1 MPRRF
6 LLGLSG
12 LALLF
17 PCVARAD
24 HPIPTKID
32 AGINFRFN
40 VQMGPQAY
48 IPRAPWYTYF
58 PADPQLLAR
67 APGTTPYPTWP
78 QAFPPAQPQVP
89 PVVPGPVAPTGYQ
102 AVGWATPAQPGTPVG
117 YQPAQVPSYWYG
129 R

>member
-1 MPRRF
+1 MRRIY
-6 LLGLSG
+6 LYGIAVSLGLYAAAAAHAAG
-12 LALLF
+12 
-17 PCVARAD
+17 

-32 AGINFRFN
+32 CGLEFRCN

-58 PADPQLLAR
+58 PADPNLLAR

-78 QAFPPAQPQVP
+78 TNP
-89 PVVPGPVAPTGYQ
+89 
-102 AVGWATPAQPGTPVG
+102 PGTPAPTPAPSAPAPAQQLGWSGV
-117 YQPAQVPSYWYG
+117 QPAGYVMVGQAPSYWYG